1 MGETYMQTLKY
12 LDSICKQYGLV
23 MVGCDNEDEDFI
35 RHTES
40 GEIILY
46 MEDLPLDEIV
56 YRTEQWIRNTNRD
69 VKINKIIQ

>member
-1 MGETYMQTLKY
+1 M
-12 LDSICKQYGLV
+12 IC
-23 MVGCDNEDEDFI
+23 CDNEDKNFI
-35 RHTES
+35 RHEES

-46 MEDLPLDEIV
+46 ISDLTLDEIL

>member
-1 MGETYMQTLKY
+1 MNETYMQTLKY
-12 LDSICKQYGLV
+12 LDSICKQYGLI
-23 MVGCDNEDEDFI
+23 MIGCDNEDEDFI

>member
-35 RHTES
+35 RHEES

-46 MEDLPLDEIV
+46 MSDLPLDEIV